1 MMDIIKESI
10 KKAKEG
16 REQFLRN
23 ETALGKQYPK
33 GLKAYFAQR
42 VFELKQKAK
51 RETLIGAAWV
61 NSGCPEIT
69 RGEIYSILDI
79 LRKQANTRVQNRL
92 PLQTRLQ
99 NLQEDET
106 DPFFEV
112 YLQVKVLEQY
122 GGEREK
128 QPNAP
133 HTLEDIFQP
142 RYKKHFMKFVGI
154 LRNVDPPLINV
165 DSEWIGVK
173 GAAKVFK
180 EALEAEGVI
189 IGGLSRNTI
198 YTAFEFFP
206 NLGKSFMKVGANF
219 RAEDFRPDFLHMI
232 QQIKTEI

>member
-1 MMDIIKESI
+1 MMDIIIASI
-10 KKAKEG
+10 EKAKQE

-33 GLKAYFAQR
+33 GLKAYFSQR

-61 NSGCPEIT
+61 NSGCPEIA
-69 RGEIYSILDI
+69 RGEMRSILDI
-79 LRKQANTRVQNRL
+79 LDKQSNTRVQSRL
-92 PLQTRLQ
+92 PLQTRLH

-106 DPFFEV
+106 DPFFRLYE
-112 YLQVKVLEQY
+112 QIKALE
-122 GGEREK
+122 GIRGEET
-128 QPNAP
+128 NTP

-142 RYKKHFMKFVGI
+142 MYREHFMRFVEI
-154 LRNVDPPLINV
+154 LKEVDPPLINV
-165 DSEWIGVK
+165 DGEWIGVK

-180 EALEAEGVI
+180 EALETEGVI
-189 IGGLSRNTI
+189 FGRLSRNTI

-206 NLGKSFMKVGANF
+206 NLGKSFMKVGVYL
-219 RAEDFRPDFLHMI
+219 RAEDYRADFLHMI

>member
-1 MMDIIKESI
+1 MMDIIIASI
-10 KKAKEG
+10 EKAKQE

-33 GLKAYFAQR
+33 GLKAYFSQR

-61 NSGCPEIT
+61 NSGCPEIA
-69 RGEIYSILDI
+69 RGEMRSILDI
-79 LRKQANTRVQNRL
+79 LDKQSNTRVQSRL

-106 DPFFEV
+106 DPFFAI
-112 YLQVKVLEQY
+112 YTQIKALESA
-122 GGEREK
+122 GKREK
-128 QPNAP
+128 QPNVP
-133 HTLEDIFQP
+133 RVLEDIFQP
-142 RYKKHFMKFVGI
+142 RYRKHFMRFVEI
-154 LRNVDPPLINV
+154 LKEVDPPLINV

-180 EALEAEGVI
+180 EALETEGVI
-189 IGGLSRNTI
+189 FGRLSRNTI

-206 NLGKSFMKVGANF
+206 NLGKSFMKVGVYL
-219 RAEDFRPDFLHMI
+219 RAEDYRADFLRMI
-232 QQIKTEI
+232 RQIKTEI